1 METNLGIQ
9 VFSMALYIAVLLVIV
24 DVMRKNPRF
33 ALVFWVLAL
42 LTFPLWGNYVIGWFR
57 WVKTLSVLL
66 PTALL
71 VGFGRYAEL
80 YKKENILKIF
90 RGDWLIWT
98 LYGVL
103 FLNIAEAT
111 LKDFQTDNI
120 FNAVSGAILCI
131 TQPLVKYNF
140 IKKRFWSIGKEGSN
154 GDLIAYT
161 NGAWNFLYTT
171 WNLAFVYGEA
181 GTFFASSCCILLAA
195 ELYPILLKRPE
206 LYITARVYTLAT
218 HILLRATGAGVLF
231 EKYMN
236 ASNWIGNSQLLYY
249 WGLGNM
255 ILHIPYLFYYF
266 WTLRKT
272 RKLETERVIA

>member
-1 METNLGIQ
+1 
-9 VFSMALYIAVLLVIV
+9 MALYIAVLLVIV
-24 DVMRKNPRF
+24 DIMRKNPRF

-272 RKLETERVIA
+272 RNLETERVIA